1 MTHPDL
7 KHPLGA
13 RWKVLWQA
21 PENWA
26 PGMVSVIAEFDGPH
40 PEHPQGVLYLASV
53 HVVPHAYRAFDVAL
67 ATGTL
72 MASARALQDSLLEL
86 FHRLPR
92 TDANAPLLA
101 RARAALESSG
111 AEVPPE

>member
-7 KHPLGA
+7 THPLGA
-13 RWKVLWQA
+13 RWKVQWSP

-26 PGMVSVIAEFDGPH
+26 AGVVSVIAEFDGSEAAPM
-40 PEHPQGVLYLASV
+40 GVLYLASV

-67 ATGTL
+67 ATATL
-72 MASARALQDSLLEL
+72 MAASRALQDSLLEL